1 MSLALLP
8 AAHVHRLNP
17 NSISHAAAT
26 FCATLLVCDASGATA
41 HPRSHLTLDIYL
53 PCSTPLSM
61 IVGQMGTKTYR
72 FPSFLLDLIVH
83 FIWACTFHSMEW
95 MANKSHELPRELT
108 LAADLPPMV
117 LANRIVRT

>member
-1 MSLALLP
+1 
-8 AAHVHRLNP
+8 
-17 NSISHAAAT
+17 
-26 FCATLLVCDASGATA
+26 
-41 HPRSHLTLDIYL
+41 
-53 PCSTPLSM
+53 M